1 MTKTNTYTQHAKQK
15 PHTYKVI
22 ENMKKKLISMYLKSN
37 RLSEKEY
44 KREKVRARQRELSMI
59 EKKIRFVR
67 TTTFMKHK
75 TKNSKLC
82 SKKNKT

>member
-1 MTKTNTYTQHAKQK
+1 
-15 PHTYKVI
+15 
-22 ENMKKKLISMYLKSN
+22 MYLKSN

-44 KREKVRARQRELSMI
+44 KREKARARQRELSMI
-59 EKKIRFVR
+59 EQMRFVR